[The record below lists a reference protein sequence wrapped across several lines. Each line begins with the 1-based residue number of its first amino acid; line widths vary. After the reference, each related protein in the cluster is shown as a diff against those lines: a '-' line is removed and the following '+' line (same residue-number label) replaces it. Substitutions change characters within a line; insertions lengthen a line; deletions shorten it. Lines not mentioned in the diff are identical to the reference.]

1 MNKNDKKYLKKTFI
15 NDLYIKCQ
23 EHAFKR
29 SWIKKNPHNKTRAKN
44 VFNPDLVSGGKASYG
59 DLNVIQSAN
68 LHRLVI
74 GNFVSIAQ
82 EVAFILDAEHY
93 MNHLST
99 YPFKVKYIEGEKEE
113 AFGKGDMVVDDVWI
127 GYRSTIMSGVHI
139 GQGAVIAAGSLVTKD
154 VPSYAIVGGVPAR
167 IIKYRFSE
175 DVCKTLLNVDF
186 SKFNKEIVNE
196 NIEIL
201 YKEITSKEDADQ
213 FCSVMPLR

>member
-1 MNKNDKKYLKKTFI
+1 M
-15 NDLYIKCQ
+15 
-23 EHAFKR
+23 
-29 SWIKKNPHNKTRAKN
+29 S
-44 VFNPDLVSGGKASYG
+44 VGKASYG
-59 DLNVIQSAN
+59 DLNVIQFAN

-74 GNFVSIAQ
+74 GNYVSIAQ
-82 EVAFILDAEHY
+82 EVVFILDAEHY

-99 YPFKVKYIEGEKEE
+99 YPFKVKYIAGEKEE
-113 AFGKGDMVVDDVWI
+113 AFGKGDIVVDDDVWI
-127 GYRSTIMSGVHI
+127 GYRSTNYNVRSSYRTRSCDCSRG
-139 GQGAVIAAGSLVTKD
+139 LVTKD